1 MPQPPEP
8 PDPHALVA
16 AIKAHALELGFDACG
31 ITSAAPPASHGQYLD
46 WLLRG
51 HNASMAWMAKPEG
64 VAKRGDLQQ
73 VLAGAKSVV
82 CVALLYRTRAEEAP
96 WDEEASGKVA
106 RYARGTDY
114 HETMPPRLRE
124 LLSFIQTQ
132 VECQGRVY
140 ADTGPILERDLAQRA
155 GLGWIG
161 KNTLV
166 MSRELGSYFLL
177 GEIILDIELP
187 PDEPHTAQF
196 CGSCTRCL
204 DACPTDA
211 LVAPRE
217 LDASKCISFHTI
229 ENRLRLPQDVKD
241 QVGDWLFGCDIC
253 QEVCP
258 WNQRIERAPEANPQA
273 FSSEPELWQREGFP
287 QIAEWIAMPQ
297 AEFSARLSKSPLKR
311 PKRRG
316 IKRNAVAVLKSRRRR
331 K

>member
-1 MPQPPEP
+1 MSEKINA
-8 PDPHALVA
+8 HVLKE
-16 AIKAHALELGFDACG
+16 AIKLKARELGFEACG
-31 ITSAAPPASHGQYLD
+31 VTSAEAPASHTKYLD

-51 HNASMAWMAKPEG
+51 HNASMAWMSRPEG
-64 VAKRGDLQQ
+64 VAKRGDLGQ
-73 VLAGAKSVV
+73 VLEGAKSVI
-82 CVALLYRTRAEEAP
+82 CVALLYRTRPQEAP
-96 WDEEASGKVA
+96 WDDEAQGKVA

-124 LLSFIQTQ
+124 LLSWIQAQ

-140 ADTGPILERDLAQRA
+140 VDTGPILERDLAQRA

-161 KNTLV
+161 KNTLL

-177 GEIILDIELP
+177 GEIILDLELP
-187 PDEPHTAQF
+187 PDEPYLASF

-229 ENRLRLPQDVKD
+229 ENRLRLPQNVKD

-258 WNQRIERAPEANPQA
+258 WNARIERAPQAHPEA
-273 FSSEPELWQREGFP
+273 FSGEPELWKREEFP
-287 QIAEWIAMPQ
+287 KLSEWISMPQ

-316 IKRNAVAVLKSRRRR
+316 LKRNAVAVLKSRRRR
-331 K
+331 RF